1 MANPRRKRRVRRRK
15 NTWFEGK
22 TRDSKTGKLVA
33 RKHQKVA
40 RGGFRKSDRQRS
52 WRDALKQ
59 ASKDLTVKG
68 PWKRSKRK
76 KKVVGRG
83 SHAEVSER
91 AVSLYSYSPMTAA
104 EKRKQRKRKDAARR
118 SKTTSSKS
126 RKSKSPRR
134 TAPKRQ
140 APALQPYVKGN
151 PMRRRK
157 NAKMQPIQKLMN
169 WTKMVQDRVEKVP
182 VARYVAWAIPAAA
195 LGWGV
200 YYIHTAAAPKLV
212 PALEKAPFVG
222 GWVGR
227 NPYLSTALVL
237 GPALGF
243 IAKKGYLNKT
253 AAMTVATAAVAI
265 GVVLDK
271 SSSQAAIAD
280 VGGFGDG
287 MRYLIGKSTQALGPL
302 SAYEDA
308 SMADAAACPA
318 EMSDHEVS
326 AALSGQYENCFPPSP
341 HRSRTKG
348 TQYSRHAGSHGHRYG
363 WLIKLIG
370 PARFHELAK
379 LPPKQRAEIIQALK
393 VQALSTLSGELQA
406 TQQYVES
413 AAMPIDGTA
422 NGAQGFE
429 SATYGALMYAGGGA

>member
-1 MANPRRKRRVRRRK
+1 MATMYRSKSPLKGAMFVANPRRKRRVRRRK

-83 SHAEVSER
+83 SHAEVSGR

-118 SKTTSSKS
+118 SKATSSKS
-126 RKSKSPRR
+126 RKSKSPIR

-222 GWVGR
+222 GWVGE
-227 NPYLSTALVL
+227 
-237 GPALGF
+237 
-243 IAKKGYLNKT
+243 K
-253 AAMTVATAAVAI
+253 
-265 GVVLDK
+265 
-271 SSSQAAIAD
+271 
-280 VGGFGDG
+280 
-287 MRYLIGKSTQALGPL
+287 PL
-302 SAYEDA
+302 SFYRLGAW
-308 SMADAAACPA
+308 P
-318 EMSDHEVS
+318 
-326 AALSGQYENCFPPSP
+326 
-341 HRSRTKG
+341 RSRVHR
-348 TQYSRHAGSHGHRYG
+348 QERLSEQDRCHDSGHRCCG
-363 WLIKLIG
+363 HWRGSRQIL
-370 PARFHELAK
+370 F
-379 LPPKQRAEIIQALK
+379 
-393 VQALSTLSGELQA
+393 SGG
-406 TQQYVES
+406 YR
-413 AAMPIDGTA
+413 
-422 NGAQGFE
+422 
-429 SATYGALMYAGGGA
+429 